1 MMHGLVVRPRISEKE
16 LIGTLAN
23 SPPGTGTRHSAD
35 IEVSGLCFETS
46 LGLSHGTSDCRPVLA
61 KHGGSIRKLGSM
73 SASVRYEFDGT
84 IATIVMDDGKVNALC
99 LEMFGDL
106 NAALDQALAD
116 HAVVVLAGRDG
127 VFSAGF
133 DLSVLR
139 VGGPDAITMLQAG
152 FSLADRLL
160 SFPTPIVIACT
171 GHAIAM
177 GVFLLL
183 SGDYRVGVRGASHK
197 ITANEVAIGL
207 TMPRAAIEICRQRL
221 HPAHFNRAVML
232 AEPYSPDT
240 GVQAG
245 FLDATVPGDALHS
258 SVRAIAELLT
268 TLDLAAHAATK
279 MRARHDALSA
289 LRSAI
294 KLDDAE
300 WLSPEASIQSLK

>member
-1 MMHGLVVRPRISEKE
+1 M
-16 LIGTLAN
+16 
-23 SPPGTGTRHSAD
+23 
-35 IEVSGLCFETS
+35 
-46 LGLSHGTSDCRPVLA
+46 LA
-61 KHGGSIRKLGSM
+61 KHGGSIRKLGPM
-73 SASVRYEFDGT
+73 SAAVRYEFDGT
-84 IATIVMDDGKVNALC
+84 IATIVMDDGKVNALS
-99 LEMFGDL
+99 LDMFGDL
-106 NAALDQALAD
+106 NAALDQARAD

-139 VGGPDAITMLQAG
+139 AGGPDAITMLRAG
-152 FSLADRLL
+152 FSLADRVL

-183 SGDYRVGVRGASHK
+183 SGDYRVGVAGSSHK

-221 HPAHFNRAVML
+221 NPAHFNRAVML

-240 GVQAG
+240 AVQAG
-245 FLDATVPGDALHS
+245 FLDAAVPGDVLHS
-258 SVRAIAELLT
+258 SVRATAELLT